1 MLSAEMSAIIVAVVT
16 PILSAITGYVT
27 FMIKN
32 KKQGETLETKA
43 MIILL
48 RRELR
53 EQYQTLTSKQSITIE
68 ELEEFDEVYEI
79 YHELGGNGTGTKM
92 HDFVHQMK
100 VKG

>member
-1 MLSAEMSAIIVAVVT
+1 MLSAEMSAIVVAVVT
-16 PILSAITGYVT
+16 PIISAITGYVT

-32 KKQGETLETKA
+32 KKHGETLETKA

-92 HDFVHQMK
+92 HGFVHQLK

>member
-1 MLSAEMSAIIVAVVT
+1 MSAIVVAVVT
-16 PILSAITGYVT
+16 PIISAITGYVT

-32 KKQGETLETKA
+32 KKQGETLETKG
-43 MIILL
+43 MVILL

-53 EQYQTLTSKQSITIE
+53 EQYQALTAKQSITIE
-68 ELEEFDEVYEI
+68 DLEEFDEVYEI

-92 HDFVHQMK
+92 YDFVHNMK

>member
-27 FMIKN
+27 FMVKN

-53 EQYQTLTSKQSITIE
+53 EQFQTLSSQQSITIE

-92 HDFVHQMK
+92 YDFVHKMK

>member
-16 PILSAITGYVT
+16 PIVSAITGYVT
-27 FMIKN
+27 FMLKN

-53 EQYQTLTSKQSITIE
+53 EQYHNLTDKQAITIE
-68 ELEEFDEVYEI
+68 EMEEFDEVYDI
-79 YHELGGNGTGTKM
+79 YHALGGNGAGTKM
-92 HDFVHQMK
+92 HDFVHKMK

>member
-1 MLSAEMSAIIVAVVT
+1 MSAIIVAVVT

-27 FMIKN
+27 FMVKN

-48 RRELR
+48 KRELK
-53 EQYQTLTSKQSITIE
+53 EQYQNLTSKQAITIE
-68 ELEEFDEVYEI
+68 ELEEFDEVYEV
-79 YHELGGNGTGTKM
+79 YHALGGNGTGTKM
-92 HDFVHQMK
+92 HEYVHHMK

>member
-1 MLSAEMSAIIVAVVT
+1 MLSAEMSAIVVAVVT
-16 PILSAITGYVT
+16 PIISAITGYVT

-32 KKQGETLETKA
+32 KKQGETLETKG
-43 MIILL
+43 MVILL

-53 EQYQTLTSKQSITIE
+53 EQYQALTAKQSITIE
-68 ELEEFDEVYEI
+68 DLEEFDEVYEI

-92 HDFVHQMK
+92 YDFVHNMK